1 MKFRKFSTFFI
12 SILLTTFSA
21 IASDTEVDGIYYN
34 FDSVN
39 KTASVT
45 YKGDY
50 YNSHD
55 NEYSGDVII
64 PATVT
69 YEGEEYKV
77 IEIGHE
83 AFENC
88 DSLTCITISEGVT
101 EIKEDAFYGCS
112 SLTCITLL
120 EGMIKIGRETFFECK
135 SLTSITLPQGLTEI
149 GGWAFYGCSSLTDVT
164 IPEGVT
170 KIEEGTFSNC
180 EFLTN
185 VEIPKSI
192 TTIGSAAFEYCS
204 ALTCI
209 TIPEGIEYIQSF
221 AFWECKGLTYIISKS
236 VTPPWCGNKV
246 FYEVDKSTPIYVPM
260 ASVDAYKSA
269 KEWSEFTNIIGVDFE
284 GDKTTVA
291 YILADEVVVRFKENT
306 LEVEGVADYK
316 VYSTSG
322 INFGKSERLDKGVYV
337 VVANGSSVKVM
348 VK

>member
-1 MKFRKFSTFFI
+1 M
-12 SILLTTFSA
+12 
-21 IASDTEVDGIYYN
+21 
-34 FDSVN
+34 
-39 KTASVT
+39 
-45 YKGDY
+45 
-50 YNSHD
+50 
-55 NEYSGDVII
+55 
-64 PATVT
+64 
-69 YEGEEYKV
+69 
-77 IEIGHE
+77 
-83 AFENC
+83 
-88 DSLTCITISEGVT
+88 
-101 EIKEDAFYGCS
+101 
-112 SLTCITLL
+112 
-120 EGMIKIGRETFFECK
+120 
-135 SLTSITLPQGLTEI
+135 
-149 GGWAFYGCSSLTDVT
+149 T

-284 GDKTTVA
+284 GNKTTVA
-291 YILADEVVVRFKENT
+291 DILADEFVVRFKENT
-306 LEVEGVADYK
+306 LEVEGVADYE